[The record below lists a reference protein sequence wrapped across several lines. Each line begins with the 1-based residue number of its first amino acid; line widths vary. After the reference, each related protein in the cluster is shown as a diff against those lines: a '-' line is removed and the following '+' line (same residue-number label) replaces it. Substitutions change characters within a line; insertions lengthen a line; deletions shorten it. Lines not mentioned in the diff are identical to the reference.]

1 MSNDLIIESDKAEK
15 LEDVIEEDPAF
26 EESLCGNIANLSASL
41 SSLSEIDGGM
51 MSKAKQAKLA
61 RMKRLVFDALAF
73 YCDCLPQ
80 VMEEGED

>member
-1 MSNDLIIESDKAEK
+1 MSEDLIIESPKAEE
-15 LEDVIEEDPAF
+15 LDLVEEDPDF
-26 EESLCGNIANLSASL
+26 EEALTGNIANLSAAL
-41 SSLSEIDGGM
+41 SSISEIDGGM

-80 VMEEGED
+80 VMEDED